1 MNADEANVLLTKAAL
16 VDRWMRFGTP
26 QELAAAAKEWATVLA
41 EVSLDVALEALTAH
55 YATERRSIMPADV
68 VDFAPPRRDSSW
80 VGNITEQ
87 RLAAEAA
94 GQVKA
99 LEPGHE

>member
-41 EVSLDVALEALTAH
+41 DVSLDTAFEALSAH
-55 YATERRSIMPADV
+55 YATERRSIMPADIV
-68 VDFAPPRRDSSW
+68 EFAPVLRSSSYA
-80 VGNITEQ
+80 GNVTEQ
-87 RLAAEAA
+87 RLAREQKEL
-94 GQVKA
+94 GS
-99 LEPGHE
+99 